1 MFSFFSSQWRIKL
14 KTNQTWNSLWKTP
27 YQNTNKIK
35 TALKLKIHQ
44 SYDLKIA
51 DRILCSF
58 NSLAGSNQTNPH
70 ASKLKYEC
78 VENAKVISYHLCNFT
93 NIYCLISFSLHHILP
108 LIPYLLENFWA
119 SWLWILLIT
128 VPDINYLPSA
138 CSFSPTN
145 TRIHNSLI
153 LHNPKTPSQL
163 PDPNTLIRI

>member
-1 MFSFFSSQWRIKL
+1 MVRIHKDKVQRRLFYLFLFSFFSSQWRIKL
-14 KTNQTWNSLWKTP
+14 KTNQTWNSLRKTP

-108 LIPYLLENFWA
+108 LIHYLLENFWA
-119 SWLWILLIT
+119 SWLWILLI
-128 VPDINYLPSA
+128 IRGKGKMKKLP
-138 CSFSPTN
+138 
-145 TRIHNSLI
+145 LKQ
-153 LHNPKTPSQL
+153 PKQTY
-163 PDPNTLIRI
+163 